1 MLHRS
6 KSKSALRKHSFHNRV
21 VPYWNELPDKVK
33 EAPSIKSFERRLDKY
48 WRVYKIKYSYDNC
61 IEFEKQ
67 RDNPNYAG
75 TGRKN
80 VKMTKEEDLAL
91 KAL

>member
-1 MLHRS
+1 MLHIS
-6 KSKSALRKHSFHNRV
+6 EAKSALRNQSFRNRI

-33 EAPSIKSFERRLDKY
+33 EAPSIKSFECRLDKY
-48 WRVYKIKYSYDNC
+48 WKIYKIKYSFDNC

-67 RDNPNYAG
+67 RNNPNYAG

-80 VKMTKEEDLAL
+80 VKLNKEEDLAIQ
-91 KAL
+91 AL